1 MDKQNP
7 NSLIEYID
15 ILEQEGIPK
24 DEHWRYVGQ
33 FLERK
38 SRRLYLPVHGNFELT
53 PLCNF
58 DCKMCYIHLSGTQYE
73 EHHLL
78 HSIADGSGAQKY
90 CVAKSEEEQHVHIT
104 CNICHHTYC
113 CKSLLVPKVEVPEG
127 FQVIETSYV
136 IKGICGEC
144 SKKISKYGNDGR
156 Q

>member
-1 MDKQNP
+1 MESSEKFLRESGIRPTSTRVLIWEKLNEVP
-7 NSLIEYID
+7 FAFSLTDIENLIPDID
-15 ILEQEGIPK
+15 RSTIFRTL
-24 DEHWRYVGQ
+24 VV
-33 FLERK
+33 F
-38 SRRLYLPVHGNFELT
+38 
-53 PLCNF
+53 
-58 DCKMCYIHLSGTQYE
+58 E

-78 HSIADGSGAQKY
+78 HSIDDGSGAQKY
-90 CVAKSEEEQHVHIT
+90 CVAMSEEEKHVHIT

-144 SKKISKYGNDGR
+144 SKKISKYGYDGR

>member
-1 MDKQNP
+1 MESSEKFLRESGIRPTSTRVLIWEKINEVP
-7 NSLIEYID
+7 FAFSLTDIENLIPDID
-15 ILEQEGIPK
+15 RSTIFRTL
-24 DEHWRYVGQ
+24 VV
-33 FLERK
+33 F
-38 SRRLYLPVHGNFELT
+38 
-53 PLCNF
+53 
-58 DCKMCYIHLSGTQYE
+58 E

-78 HSIADGSGAQKY
+78 HSIADGSGALKY

-136 IKGICGEC
+136 IKGICLEC
-144 SKKISKYGNDGR
+144 SKKISKYGYDGR

>member
-1 MDKQNP
+1 MASTEEFLKESGIRPTSTRVLIWEKINEVSFAF
-7 NSLIEYID
+7 SLTDIEDLIPDID
-15 ILEQEGIPK
+15 RSTIFRTL
-24 DEHWRYVGQ
+24 VA
-33 FLERK
+33 F
-38 SRRLYLPVHGNFELT
+38 
-53 PLCNF
+53 
-58 DCKMCYIHLSGTQYE
+58 E

-78 HSIADGSGAQKY
+78 HSIDDGSGAQKY

-113 CKSLLVPKVEVPEG
+113 CKSLLVPKVEVPDG

-144 SKKISKYGNDGR
+144 SKKISKYGYDGH

>member
-1 MDKQNP
+1 MASSEEFLKESGIRPTSTRVLIWEKINEVP
-7 NSLIEYID
+7 FAFSLTDLEDLIPDID
-15 ILEQEGIPK
+15 RSTIFRTL
-24 DEHWRYVGQ
+24 VV
-33 FLERK
+33 F
-38 SRRLYLPVHGNFELT
+38 
-53 PLCNF
+53 
-58 DCKMCYIHLSGTQYE
+58 E

-78 HSIADGSGAQKY
+78 HSIDDGSGSQKY

-144 SKKISKYGNDGR
+144 SKKISKYDFDGR

>member
-1 MDKQNP
+1 MESSEKFLRELGIRPTSTRVLIWEKINEVP
-7 NSLIEYID
+7 FAFSLTDIENLIPDID
-15 ILEQEGIPK
+15 RSTIFRTL
-24 DEHWRYVGQ
+24 VV
-33 FLERK
+33 F
-38 SRRLYLPVHGNFELT
+38 
-53 PLCNF
+53 
-58 DCKMCYIHLSGTQYE
+58 E

-90 CVAKSEEEQHVHIT
+90 CVAMSEEEQHVHIT

-144 SKKISKYGNDGR
+144 SKKISKYGYDGR

>member
-1 MDKQNP
+1 MESSEKFLKESGIRPTSTRVLIWEKINEVP
-7 NSLIEYID
+7 FAFSLTDIEDLIPDID
-15 ILEQEGIPK
+15 RSTIFRTL
-24 DEHWRYVGQ
+24 VV
-33 FLERK
+33 F
-38 SRRLYLPVHGNFELT
+38 
-53 PLCNF
+53 
-58 DCKMCYIHLSGTQYE
+58 E

-144 SKKISKYGNDGR
+144 SKKIFK
-156 Q
+156 

>member
-1 MDKQNP
+1 MESSEKFLKESGIRPTSTRVLIWEKINEVQFAF
-7 NSLIEYID
+7 SLTDIEDLIPDID
-15 ILEQEGIPK
+15 RSTIFRTL
-24 DEHWRYVGQ
+24 VV
-33 FLERK
+33 F
-38 SRRLYLPVHGNFELT
+38 
-53 PLCNF
+53 
-58 DCKMCYIHLSGTQYE
+58 E

-144 SKKISKYGNDGR
+144 SKKISKYGYDGR

>member
-1 MDKQNP
+1 MASTEEFLKESGIRATTTRVLIWEKINEVP
-7 NSLIEYID
+7 FAFSLTDVEDLIPDID
-15 ILEQEGIPK
+15 RSTIFRTL
-24 DEHWRYVGQ
+24 VA
-33 FLERK
+33 F
-38 SRRLYLPVHGNFELT
+38 
-53 PLCNF
+53 
-58 DCKMCYIHLSGTQYE
+58 E

-78 HSIADGSGAQKY
+78 HSIDDGSGAQKY

-113 CKSLLVPKVEVPEG
+113 CKSLLVPKVEVPDG

-144 SKKISKYGNDGR
+144 AKKISKYGYDGR